1 MNESKKILIG
11 FGIVAVMCC
20 CAAGVSYLAF
30 RQLGKQVENAFNA
43 DPTSIAKTQDNI
55 AEFDIPPG
63 YGPMAISLF
72 NYDLVNLI
80 PETSNSGMTI
90 MMMQYTGLIS
100 GNRTQLEQQ
109 LRQAAEQQNNQPGV
123 PLQIVDTR
131 EATIREETVVVTIS
145 EGDYQGF
152 SMRQWTTVFQGNKGP
167 TILMIQGPLNAWDD
181 QLIDDFLKS
190 IH

>member
-1 MNESKKILIG
+1 MSESRKLLIG
-11 FGIVAVMCC
+11 FGIVALLCL

-30 RQLGKQVENAFNA
+30 RQLGKQVENALNT
-43 DPTSIAKTQDNI
+43 DPTSIAKTQDHI

-63 YGPMAISLF
+63 YRPMAISLF
-72 NYDLVNLI
+72 NYDMVNLI

-90 MMMQYTGLIS
+90 MMMQYTGLVS
-100 GNRTQLEQQ
+100 GNRKQLEQQ
-109 LRQAAEQQNNQPGV
+109 LRQAAERQSNQSGV
-123 PLQIVDTR
+123 PMQMVDTR
-131 EATIREETVVVTIS
+131 EVSIRGETVIVTIS

-152 SMRQWTTVFQGNKGP
+152 IMRQWTTVFQGNQGP
-167 TILMIQGPLNAWDD
+167 TILMIQGPLNVWDD